1 MRKFAYRRYSKGRAA
16 RWLILL
22 TAGRVDAAE
31 GHLRSLAS
39 TRPDNLITETGSEFD
54 RHGID
59 SRIGK
64 RRADAVHQ
72 TLDPV
77 IVAGPGL

>member
-1 MRKFAYRRYSKGRAA
+1 MQLR
-16 RWLILL
+16 
-22 TAGRVDAAE
+22 

-39 TRPDNLITETGSEFD
+39 TRPDNLITGAGILSEFD

-64 RRADAVHQ
+64 RSADVVYQ

>member
-22 TAGRVDAAE
+22 TAGRAMQLR

-39 TRPDNLITETGSEFD
+39 TRPDNLITETGREFD

-64 RRADAVHQ
+64 RRADVVRQ
-72 TLDPV
+72 TLDSV